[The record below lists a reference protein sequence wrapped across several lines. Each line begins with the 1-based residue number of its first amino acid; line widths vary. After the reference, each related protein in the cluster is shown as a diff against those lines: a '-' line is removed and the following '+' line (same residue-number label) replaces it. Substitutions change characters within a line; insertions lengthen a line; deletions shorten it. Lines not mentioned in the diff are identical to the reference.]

1 MTDSYRRGATPSGD
15 TTRTP
20 SPVLFLNVA
29 KLEEDV
35 QQLHKQNVQ
44 KDHQIAVLMEE
55 LELLRGKKEPLN
67 TIDIMQMKQE
77 LDDTRQELFEC
88 RREIASLRPSKHR
101 TPPPS
106 APTDADEN
114 ISLPPLQH
122 LQSQIPHP
130 PKKTGHTI
138 LDSWPMSRNQYAAT
152 YLSLSDSRTGGFG
165 SRLRAR
171 RSRIPAS
178 GQPGTAALA
187 TVNNT
192 SHRSVQCQASAVEWN
207 RFYFSDPEDKLQKNP
222 FFKHFD
228 VCLAEPIDPD
238 GKTQDADLKG
248 LIEMPGWMPEDYMS
262 LYYAPL
268 DDSGKSGVPDYER
281 KASPWYMLAEKV
293 LSQDQASD
301 ANSLETFCFFISRLS
316 PRRDADTR
324 PLITLLGGVI
334 RYLLNSLLNTVERV
348 RGAYEKQ
355 TRELERALV
364 ALKNDFMRAMEEAE
378 IEATRKQHLMKGVH
392 KLDVI
397 AQQSK
402 FNHILCSKD
411 TALKD
416 ARNQIEELEMLL
428 REMREQKEDGQEQ
441 LNKTQQELATALDTI
456 GSLQAE
462 NASLQDTIGSLQA
475 ENAAITAERD
485 ALQAENAKLQSEM
498 AELRQKIQDLQGQLS
513 TATEEITRLA
523 GELSELMGTYQENMA
538 SLFATKMLLKASQ
551 EALKS
556 QNQQLELLRAM
567 LPAFEQLKTDAAN
580 MEKEIELLKAQLDTT
595 QAEKVAASNKN
606 ITNHIK
612 FMMSQSAANSALDAL
627 RQRIAELSGL
637 LEKAELTEQENQEL
651 RKLVEELKQEKD
663 EALQELA
670 KMIQDKL
677 DALEKL
683 AALQKK
689 LEEEQ
694 LKREEMER
702 EHREKLAA
710 MEEAMRLAKAEAERQ
725 AALAAAAAT
734 AERVVQVET
743 KKAIKFLPMLKK
755 TDNNK
760 DLEDELARLKA
771 QLDSAKAE
779 AKEQMDQMSKTHGED
794 EDGFLNELFG
804 FAGRWRNVRTHAGA
818 MELCGDALEHV
829 TKKYRT
835 ECCFNELDYDPAYD
849 NDGEDDPNTY
859 DDNVFRR
866 AYNTGY
872 QHNDQ
877 GSSEFLDRE
886 QDFLHYVCVNKNEVQ
901 EMKRGGGACEVIVPV
916 KYPTLT
922 MPNGNPKMAGTIS
935 FFIHDEMCKIAAA
948 ELQISEQEAFERIK
962 QDQIFIAKGM
972 GKSIEHLE
980 LLQLEELE
988 KISNKNRHDQLMSA
1002 RKASGE
1008 AQADPGETAMTKLQL
1023 EMQALLAD
1031 KRRLELMLSK
1041 RTMKNA
1047 LAEMK
1052 RYRQPH
1058 RACIGTTC
1066 SLFLVLN
1073 FKGSRT
1079 MLPVNEENGLCYLP
1093 THPNHLQELWS
1104 FKSKQLDVSKVI
1116 MAMKKVDPTLL
1127 MEGDD
1132 IDEDGDGIGDIAAGR
1147 FGSAKQILSDIHFEE
1162 AKRASQVAGVIY
1174 EWLYTTL
1181 KLRMV
1186 YIKINA
1192 QQKIDAAG
1200 GHHEDLDIAKELHK
1214 NLSQTEFT

>member
-1 MTDSYRRGATPSGD
+1 MGKGGTFMTDSYRRGATPSGD

-114 ISLPPLQH
+114 I
-122 LQSQIPHP
+122 
-130 PKKTGHTI
+130 
-138 LDSWPMSRNQYAAT
+138 
-152 YLSLSDSRTGGFG
+152 
-165 SRLRAR
+165 
-171 RSRIPAS
+171 SRIPAS

-281 KASPWYMLAEKV
+281 KASPWYMLAEK
-293 LSQDQASD
+293 
-301 ANSLETFCFFISRLS
+301 TFCFFISRLS

-612 FMMSQSAANSALDAL
+612 FMMSQSARPNFSGTVSSETVFSATPCWQANSALDAL

-637 LEKAELTEQENQEL
+637 LEKAELTEQEEDDPNTYDDNVFRRAYNTGYQHNDQGSSEFL
-651 RKLVEELKQEKD
+651 DREQDFGAD
-663 EALQELA
+663 EAPGAGYSLHYVCVNKNEVQEMKRGGGACEVIVPVKYPTLTMPNGNPKMAGTISFFIHDEMCKIAAAELQISEQEAFERIKQDQIFIAKGMGKSIEHLELLQA
-670 KMIQDKL
+670 RAAPTPLPLLEQMDQMSKTHGEDEDGFLNELFGFAGRWRNVRTHAGAMELCGDALEHVTKKYRTECCFNELDYDPAYDNDGRQDKL

-779 AKEQMDQMSKTHGED
+779 AK
-794 EDGFLNELFG
+794 
-804 FAGRWRNVRTHAGA
+804 
-818 MELCGDALEHV
+818 
-829 TKKYRT
+829 
-835 ECCFNELDYDPAYD
+835 
-849 NDGEDDPNTY
+849 
-859 DDNVFRR
+859 
-866 AYNTGY
+866 
-872 QHNDQ
+872 
-877 GSSEFLDRE
+877 
-886 QDFLHYVCVNKNEVQ
+886 
-901 EMKRGGGACEVIVPV
+901 
-916 KYPTLT
+916 
-922 MPNGNPKMAGTIS
+922 
-935 FFIHDEMCKIAAA
+935 
-948 ELQISEQEAFERIK
+948 
-962 QDQIFIAKGM
+962 
-972 GKSIEHLE
+972 
-980 LLQLEELE
+980 LEELE

-1104 FKSKQLDVSKVI
+1104 FKSKQQYFDAMNYRIEGWDVILTLAQLDVSKVI